1 LSFDN
6 STLLFLLLIPL
17 VLIPVVIVRY
27 IKNRE
32 KAALFAAAA
41 PSNRREML
49 LKELRLRMILSDIF
63 FLFFLC
69 LLIVALAGPRW
80 GVRIVA
86 DYRRGLDVVLAFDVS
101 RSMNV
106 RDCPP
111 HEFYRQNN
119 ASRLE
124 CGIGISRE
132 LVGYLEGV
140 RFGTAISKGRGILS
154 VPLTFDSDMVMNFLY
169 VLDNQAVTG
178 RGTNLE
184 SLLDAAVGAFQE
196 SVPSCRGII
205 LFTDGENLSG
215 SFQRAVNKARKAGIS
230 LCTVGLGSDSGGPV
244 PVEKGPDAPDG
255 FLLDADGKII
265 RSKRQEDVLQNA
277 AARSGGI
284 YVDGSQDD
292 TAKILAGFI
301 NSLSADSRL
310 QGQRRE
316 ANPRWRFFIM
326 AAMACLGGARL
337 MGFSRRSRR
346 RGVLQVLLCMF
357 ALSSCSNIQGKLL
370 VMEANFFNTRGLFT
384 EAIASYLKAL
394 NHDEAVP
401 YAEYGL
407 AYVFSALDEGEAA
420 LDRYIEAEKSLL
432 LNSEDHPELRF
443 RIHYNMGIIY
453 FENENYEEAINSFK
467 EALKVDSSRIEAKR
481 NLELSLLSIARSN
494 TPQGTSSQEAEDGRQ
509 GTGGGST
516 VIFEYLKAK
525 EQEQWKSREWTGE
538 NSYSGPDY

>member
-6 STLLFLLLIPL
+6 STFLFLLFIP
-17 VLIPVVIVRY
+17 VGLIPVIIVRY
-27 IKNRE
+27 IKSRGM
-32 KAALFAAAA
+32 AALFAAAA
-41 PSNRREML
+41 PSNKREPL
-49 LKELRLRMILSDIF
+49 LKELRLRMIMSDIL
-63 FLFFLC
+63 FLFFLG

-80 GVRIVA
+80 GLRIVA

-111 HEFYRQNN
+111 HEFYRQDNV
-119 ASRLE
+119 SRLE
-124 CGIGISRE
+124 RGIGISRE
-132 LVGYLEGV
+132 LVGYLEDV
-140 RFGTAISKGRGILS
+140 RFGTAISKGMGILA

-169 VLDNQAVTG
+169 VLDSQAVTG

-184 SLLDAAVGAFQE
+184 SLLDAAIGAFQE
-196 SVPSCRGII
+196 SMPSCKGII

-215 SFQRAVNKARKAGIS
+215 SFQRAVNRARKAGIS
-230 LCTVGLGSDSGGPV
+230 LSTVGLGSDSGGPV
-244 PVEKGPDAPDG
+244 PVEKGPEAPDG
-255 FLLDADGKII
+255 FLRDSNGKTI
-265 RSKRQEDVLQNA
+265 RSERRADVLQNA
-277 AARSGGI
+277 AGKSGGI
-284 YVDGSQDD
+284 YVDGNQDEA
-292 TAKILAGFI
+292 AKALAGFI

-310 QGQRRE
+310 HGQRRE
-316 ANPRWRFFIM
+316 ANPRWRFFII

-337 MGFSRRSRR
+337 MGFSRRGRK
-346 RGVLQVLLCMF
+346 RGVLPVLLCLF

-394 NHDEAVP
+394 NYDETVP

-407 AYVFSALDEGEAA
+407 AYVFSVLDEGEAA
-420 LDRYIEAEKSLL
+420 LDRYIEAEKYLL

-453 FENENYEEAINSFK
+453 FENGNYPEAINSFK
-467 EALKVDSSRIEAKR
+467 EALKVDGSRIEAKR
-481 NLELSLLSIARSN
+481 NLELSLLSRARSN

-509 GTGGGST
+509 GSGGGSS

-538 NSYSGPDY
+538 NNYSGPDY

>member
-1 LSFDN
+1 MSFDN
-6 STLLFLLLIPL
+6 STLLFLLIIPV
-17 VLIPVVIVRY
+17 VLIPIVIVRY
-27 IKNRE
+27 IKSRG

-41 PSNRREML
+41 PSNRREPL
-49 LKELRLRMILSDIF
+49 LKELRLRMIISDVL
-63 FLFFLC
+63 FLVFLA

-106 RDCPP
+106 RDCTS
-111 HEFYRQNN
+111 HEFYNQGNV
-119 ASRLE
+119 SRLE
-124 CGIGISRE
+124 CGIRISRE
-132 LVGYLEGV
+132 LVGYLEDV
-140 RFGTAISKGRGILS
+140 RFGTAISKGRGILA
-154 VPLTFDSDMVMNFLY
+154 VPLTFDSDMVMSFLH
-169 VLDNQAVTG
+169 VLDSQAVTG
-178 RGTNLE
+178 RGTDLE
-184 SLLDAAVGAFQE
+184 SLLDAAIGAFQE
-196 SVPSCRGII
+196 SIPSCKGII
-205 LFTDGENLSG
+205 LFSDGENLSG

-244 PVEKGPDAPDG
+244 PVEKGLDAPDG
-255 FLLDADGKII
+255 FLLDANGKAI
-265 RSKRQEDVLQNA
+265 RSQRQADVLQNA
-277 AARSGGI
+277 AVKSGGI
-284 YVDGSQDD
+284 YVDGSKDD
-292 TAKILAGFI
+292 AAKVLAGFI

-337 MGFSRRSRR
+337 MGFSRRGRR
-346 RGVLQVLLCMF
+346 RGILPVMLCLF
-357 ALSSCSNIQGKLL
+357 ALSSCSNIQGKLMI
-370 VMEANFFNTRGLFT
+370 MEANFFTTRGLYT
-384 EAIASYLKAL
+384 EAIASYLRAL
-394 NHDEAVP
+394 NYDEAVP

-420 LDRYIEAEKSLL
+420 LDRYIEAEKNLL

-453 FENENYEEAINSFK
+453 FENENYTEAINSFK
-467 EALKVDSSRIEAKR
+467 EALKVDGSRIEAKR
-481 NLELSLLSIARSN
+481 NLELSLLSKARSN
-494 TPQGTSSQEAEDGRQ
+494 TPQGSSSEEAQNGRQ
-509 GTGGGST
+509 GSGAGSS

-538 NSYSGPDY
+538 NNYSGPDY

>member
-6 STLLFLLLIPL
+6 SAFLFLLIIPAA
-17 VLIPVVIVRY
+17 LIPVAIVRY
-27 IKNRE
+27 VKIRE

-41 PSNRREML
+41 PSNRREPL
-49 LKELRLRMILSDIF
+49 LRELRLRMIMSDIF

-80 GVRIVA
+80 GLRIVA

-111 HEFYRQNN
+111 HRFYDFDS

-124 CGIGISRE
+124 RGIGIARE
-132 LVGYLEGV
+132 LVGYLEDV
-140 RFGTAISKGRGILS
+140 RFGTAISKGKGILA

-169 VLDNQAVTG
+169 VLDSQAVTG
-178 RGTNLE
+178 MGTNLE
-184 SLLDAAVGAFQE
+184 SLMDSAIGAFQE
-196 SVPSCRGII
+196 SIPSCRGII
-205 LFTDGENLSG
+205 LFTDGESLSG

-230 LCTVGLGSDSGGPV
+230 LSAVGLGSDSGGPI
-244 PVEKGPDAPDG
+244 PVEKSPEAPDG
-255 FLLDADGKII
+255 FLLGANGKVV
-265 RSKRQEDVLQNA
+265 RSERHADVLQNA
-277 AARSGGI
+277 AGKSGGI

-292 TAKILAGFI
+292 AARVLTAFI

-346 RGVLQVLLCMF
+346 RGILPAMLCLF
-357 ALSSCSNIQGKLL
+357 VLSSCSNIQGKLL
-370 VMEANFFNTRGLFT
+370 VMEANFFNTRGLYT

-394 NHDEAVP
+394 NHEEAVP

-407 AYVFSALDEGEAA
+407 ASVFSALDEGEAA
-420 LDRYIEAEKSLL
+420 LDRYIEAEKFLL
-432 LNSEDHPELRF
+432 LNSEDHPELRY

-453 FENENYEEAINSFK
+453 FENEKYADAIDSFK
-467 EALKVDSSRIEAKR
+467 EALKVDGSRIEAKR
-481 NLELSLLSIARSN
+481 NLELSLLSRARSSQS
-494 TPQGTSSQEAEDGRQ
+494 QGASSQEAEDGRQ
-509 GTGGGST
+509 GSGGGSS

-525 EQEQWKSREWTGE
+525 EQEQWKSREWIGE

>member
-6 STLLFLLLIPL
+6 SAFLFLLIIPA
-17 VLIPVVIVRY
+17 VLIPIAIIRY
-27 IKNRE
+27 IRIRE

-41 PSNRREML
+41 PSNRREPL
-49 LKELRLRMILSDIF
+49 LRELRLRIIMSDIF

-111 HEFYRQNN
+111 HRFYSYDN

-124 CGIGISRE
+124 RGIGIARE
-132 LVGYLEGV
+132 LVGYLEDV
-140 RFGTAISKGRGILS
+140 RFGTAISKGKGILA
-154 VPLTFDSDMVMNFLY
+154 VPLTFDSEMVMSFLY
-169 VLDNQAVTG
+169 VLDSQAVTG
-178 RGTNLE
+178 RGTDLE
-184 SLLDAAVGAFQE
+184 SLLDSAIGAFQE
-196 SVPSCRGII
+196 SIPSCRGII
-205 LFTDGENLSG
+205 LFSDGENLSG

-230 LCTVGLGSDSGGPV
+230 LSAVGLGSDYGGPV
-244 PVEKGPDAPDG
+244 PVEKGPEAPDG
-255 FLLDADGKII
+255 FLLGANGKAIWSE
-265 RSKRQEDVLQNA
+265 RHEDVLRNA
-277 AARSGGI
+277 VARSGGI
-284 YVDGSQDD
+284 YVDGSQDE
-292 TAKILAGFI
+292 AARVLAAFI

-316 ANPRWRFFIM
+316 ANPRWRFFII

-346 RGVLQVLLCMF
+346 RGVLPVLLCLF
-357 ALSSCSNIQGKLL
+357 TLSSCSNIQGKLL
-370 VMEANFFNTRGLFT
+370 VMEANFFNTRGLYT

-394 NHDEAVP
+394 NHDEAIP

-407 AYVFSALDEGEAA
+407 ASVFSALDEGEAA
-420 LDRYIEAEKSLL
+420 LDRYIEAEKFLL
-432 LNSEDHPELRF
+432 LNNEDHPELRY

-453 FENENYEEAINSFK
+453 FENEKYAEAIDSFK
-467 EALKVDSSRIEAKR
+467 EALKVDGSRIEAKR
-481 NLELSLLSIARSN
+481 NLELSLLSRARSN
-494 TPQGTSSQEAEDGRQ
+494 QPQGTSSEEAEDGRQ
-509 GTGGGST
+509 GSGGGSS

-525 EQEQWKSREWTGE
+525 EQEQWKSREWIGE